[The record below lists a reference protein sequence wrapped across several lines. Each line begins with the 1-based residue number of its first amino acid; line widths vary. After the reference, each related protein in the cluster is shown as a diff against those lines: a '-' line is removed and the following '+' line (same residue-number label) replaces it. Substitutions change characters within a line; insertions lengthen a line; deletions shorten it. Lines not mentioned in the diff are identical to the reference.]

1 MEKHKIALADDHIL
15 MRKGLVSLIDTF
27 EEYKVIFQGAN
38 GQELINSLSK
48 TSLPHIVLLDIN
60 MPKKDGYETAYWLK
74 TNYPEIKI
82 LALSMYDNEISIIRM
97 LQNGARGYILKDAE
111 PSELKAALDDIWHKG
126 YYYSELVTGHL
137 IKNINKTDEKNTN
150 KNSSLTGREIEF
162 LKYCCTEMGYKEI
175 ADKMFVSARTV
186 ENYRDS
192 LFEKLNIKTRVGLAM
207 YAMKSGFVNLSSNI

>member
-15 MRKGLVSLIDTF
+15 MRKGLASLIDTF

-38 GQELINSLSK
+38 GQELINSLNK

-111 PSELKAALDDIWHKG
+111 PSELKAALDDILNKG

-150 KNSSLTGREIEF
+150 KNCSLTHREIEF

-175 ADKMFVSARTV
+175 ADKMFVSPRTV

-192 LFEKLNIKTRVGLAM
+192 IFEKLNLKTRVGLAM

>member
-38 GQELINSLSK
+38 GQELINGLNK

-111 PSELKAALDDIWHKG
+111 PSELKAALDDILHKG

-150 KNSSLTGREIEF
+150 KNSSLTDREIEF

-175 ADKMFVSARTV
+175 ADKMFVSPRTV

-192 LFEKLNIKTRVGLAM
+192 IFEKLNLKTRVGLAM

>member
-15 MRKGLVSLIDTF
+15 MRKGLASLIDTF

-38 GQELINSLSK
+38 GQELINSLNK

-82 LALSMYDNEISIIRM
+82 LALSMYDNEVSIIRM

-150 KNSSLTGREIEF
+150 KNSSLTDREIEF

-175 ADKMFVSARTV
+175 ADKMFVSPRTV

>member
-15 MRKGLVSLIDTF
+15 MRKGLASLIDTF

-38 GQELINSLSK
+38 GQELINSLNK

-137 IKNINKTDEKNTN
+137 FKNINKTDEKNTN
-150 KNSSLTGREIEF
+150 KHSSLTDREIEF

-175 ADKMFVSARTV
+175 ADKMFVSPRTV

>member
-38 GQELINSLSK
+38 GQELINGLNK

-111 PSELKAALDDIWHKG
+111 PSELKAALDDILHKG

-150 KNSSLTGREIEF
+150 KSSSLTDREIEF

-175 ADKMFVSARTV
+175 ADKMFVSPRTV

-192 LFEKLNIKTRVGLAM
+192 IFEKLNLKTRVGLAM